1 MLGLVVL
8 VLLAFT
14 WKRKTARSLVLLVGF
29 GLISHLLLDLFQY
42 PIPLLWP
49 LLSHSFVWPDPNF
62 NKTGLVI
69 AFILLAPTV
78 VQLLRANMAFRDGA
92 RPAMS
97 GGIIG

>member
-14 WKRKTARSLVLLVGF
+14 WKRKTARSLVLLAGF

-42 PIPLLWP
+42 PTPLLWP

-69 AFILLAPTV
+69 AFILLAPTI
-78 VQLLRANMAFRDGA
+78 VQLLRARRATQH
-92 RPAMS
+92 
-97 GGIIG
+97 GIS